1 MVMRVAVIGAGA
13 AGVCALKHLTA
24 RPNQFVAVGFEQLGR
39 VGGTW
44 IYTEKVG
51 LDDHGLPIQSS
62 MYKNLK
68 TNLPKE
74 VMAYPGF
81 PFPKHL
87 PSFIVHEDVLQYLE
101 DYAKHYDIEK
111 FIKFNTCVSGV
122 EPVDPDNR
130 QTTWKVS
137 YYPVSAKQD
146 QESQVFDAVIVCN
159 GHYAVP
165 LVPDLPGMGIF
176 QGTIIHSHNYRLPDP
191 YRDQTVVCLGAA
203 ASGQDLSLDLATV
216 AKRVIL
222 SHNKP
227 RLVTPF
233 PQNVSQQT
241 GIERLTKD
249 SVVFLN
255 GEEEKIDTLMLCTGY
270 RYKFPFLSES
280 CDIHIEDERVT
291 PLYKHIIHTKFP
303 TLSFIGICKVV
314 CPFPQFDQQVQ
325 LVLASLDGTLK
336 LPDQDDM
343 DRDIQE
349 DYKRRLA
356 EGLPHRYAHTMGTR
370 QWEYND
376 SLAKIGHYEPI
387 PRAIQVLYDYV
398 HETRVNDLPNYK
410 KRVYELTEDDSFKII
425 AQ

>member
-1 MVMRVAVIGAGA
+1 MV
-13 AGVCALKHLTA
+13 H
-24 RPNQFVAVGFEQLGR
+24 
-39 VGGTW
+39 
-44 IYTEKVG
+44 
-51 LDDHGLPIQSS
+51 
-62 MYKNLK
+62 
-68 TNLPKE
+68 
-74 VMAYPGF
+74 
-81 PFPKHL
+81 
-87 PSFIVHEDVLQYLE
+87 
-101 DYAKHYDIEK
+101 
-111 FIKFNTCVSGV
+111 
-122 EPVDPDNR
+122 
-130 QTTWKVS
+130 
-137 YYPVSAKQD
+137 
-146 QESQVFDAVIVCN
+146 
-159 GHYAVP
+159 
-165 LVPDLPGMGIF
+165 F
-176 QGTIIHSHNYRLPDP
+176 Q
-191 YRDQTVVCLGAA
+191 
-203 ASGQDLSLDLATV
+203 
-216 AKRVIL
+216 VIL

-270 RYKFPFLSES
+270 RYKFPFLSKS

-336 LPDQDDM
+336 LPNQDDM

-410 KRVYELTEDDSFKII
+410 KRLYELTEDDSFKII